1 MSQTPHTRAPMPG
14 QTGSPAPAPKDWRT
28 LHLWQFQPVR
38 DLMLIALVV
47 LVVWVGYEVRLVTV
61 PLLLALLMA
70 YLFEPVV
77 RAVTKRG
84 WFSRGG
90 AALGIIGL
98 ALVLVLL
105 PLTLGVGFAAM
116 QGVSFAGN
124 LSRDIR
130 SVLVSVE
137 TPEDTGLRDQIR
149 GGAWRD
155 IRDWM
160 VEHRK
165 KKGADA
171 GGAESGKK
179 GEATGVDRKVA
190 GGWEPE
196 KPEGVREVTEG
207 ESAEGDE
214 VALHVEHMESSPE
227 TLIRTVMAW
236 TEQNAAGIASALGRK
251 AVGGGAQA
259 LAVVASTLGSIG
271 AFVFSL
277 CLTMFFFYFFSTG
290 WGRVLARAEGLIP
303 HAGKY
308 RWMRMIKRM
317 DRAIAGFVRG
327 RLTIATIIGVFMTGA
342 FWFIGAPAPLLLG
355 PIVGVLY
362 IVPYAAALAVPVVML
377 LMWVQSGATGF
388 RAEWW
393 WVVFAPIGCH
403 LCGQVLDDYILTPR
417 IQGDNTDLEMPTILF
432 ASLAGGVLAGVY
444 GLLLAIPVAACLKIL
459 ANELLWPR
467 VEKWVKGELKDPLPM
482 GTRE

>member
-1 MSQTPHTRAPMPG
+1 MSG
-14 QTGSPAPAPKDWRT
+14 QTGSPPPAPQDWRR

-38 DLMLIALVV
+38 DLMLIALLV

-61 PLLLALLMA
+61 PLLLALMMA

-98 ALVLVLL
+98 VLVLVLV
-105 PLTLGVGFAAM
+105 PLALGVGFAAV

-137 TPEDTGLRDQIR
+137 APDDTGLRDQIR

-160 VEHRK
+160 VENTRK
-165 KKGADA
+165 KVSEPGGA
-171 GGAESGKK
+171 GGGRA
-179 GEATGVDRKVA
+179 
-190 GGWEPE
+190 EPE
-196 KPEGVREVTEG
+196 KKGDAAGAERRVVGAGEPEQSARDVAEG
-207 ESAEGDE
+207 ESAEGDRIM
-214 VALHVEHMESSPE
+214 LDVEHMDSTPQ

-236 TEQNAAGIASALGRK
+236 TEQNAAGIASTLGKR

-259 LAVVASTLGSIG
+259 LAVVVSTLSSIG
-271 AFVFSL
+271 AFVFAL
-277 CLTMFFFYFFSTG
+277 CLTMFFFYFASTG
-290 WGRVLARAEGLIP
+290 WGRVLSWAEGFIP

-377 LMWVQSGATGF
+377 LMWLQSGATGF

-393 WVVFAPIGCH
+393 WIVFAPIGCH
-403 LCGQVLDDYILTPR
+403 ACGQVLDDYILTPR

-467 VEKWVKGELKDPLPM
+467 VEKWVKGELRDPLPM
-482 GTRE
+482 GARE